1 MGVSSDITARKAS
14 EEALRQLN
22 ETLEERVRARTDE
35 LERAHAAVLSEI
47 EQRER
52 AERQL
57 LQAQKMEMIGQLTG
71 GVAHDFNNLLM
82 AVLANLELLRKHL
95 PSDQRTFRLID
106 GALQGV
112 QRGTALTQRLL
123 AFARQQDLQLEPRNL
138 ADVIRGMSD
147 LIERAVGAGIE
158 VRMDLPQSVPA
169 ALIEANQ
176 IELALLNLVV
186 NGRDAMPDGG
196 VLTIAVDQ
204 VEGTIGD
211 LPHGLYVRLSVIDTG
226 HGMSEETLRKATD
239 PFFSTKEL
247 GKGTGL
253 GLSMVHGLALQL
265 GGVLRLTSE
274 EGRGTRAELWLPTT
288 TATPQER
295 VEIAVQNV
303 EDIPTMTILIVDDDA
318 LISMSTVDMLEDLG
332 HEVLEANSGKRA
344 LEILRDVERVDL
356 MITDYSMPKMNGME
370 LATTA
375 RELRPDLPILL
386 ATGYAELPSG
396 PAIDLPRIDKP
407 YHQERLAAGIAMA
420 VSQPGLRHP

>member
-158 VRMDLPQSVPA
+158 VRMDLPRSVPA

-211 LPHGLYVRLSVIDTG
+211 LPQGLYVRLSVIDTG

-288 TATPQER
+288 TATASRASRDRSAER
-295 VEIAVQNV
+295 
-303 EDIPTMTILIVDDDA
+303 
-318 LISMSTVDMLEDLG
+318 
-332 HEVLEANSGKRA
+332 
-344 LEILRDVERVDL
+344 
-356 MITDYSMPKMNGME
+356 
-370 LATTA
+370 
-375 RELRPDLPILL
+375 
-386 ATGYAELPSG
+386 
-396 PAIDLPRIDKP
+396 
-407 YHQERLAAGIAMA
+407 
-420 VSQPGLRHP
+420 